1 LKKQI
6 SILYF
11 LWIVISIIFLV
22 MLTYKFFP
30 VYKDNE
36 FPLFTDITLI
46 IFLPSF
52 FALVWLIVH
61 FINVFIKI
69 QTLKITVAI
78 IFLTIAFI
86 YSLNLMEFSLFF
98 RVLASFIGLVIA
110 FIHYFIT
117 ELIYKKC
124 LLVKENV

>member
-11 LWIVISIIFLV
+11 FWIVISLV
-22 MLTYKFFP
+22 VFVMFIYKFFP

-52 FALVWLIVH
+52 FALVWLIIH
-61 FINVFIKI
+61 FINIFTRI
-69 QTLKITVAI
+69 QMLKITVAI
-78 IFLTIAFI
+78 IFLIIAFI
-86 YSLNLMEFSLFF
+86 YSLNLMEFSLSF
-98 RVLASFIGLVIA
+98 RVLASFMGLVIA

-117 ELIYKKC
+117 EYIYKKC
-124 LLVKENV
+124 MLIK

>member
-1 LKKQI
+1 MKKQI

-11 LWIVISIIFLV
+11 FWIVISLV
-22 MLTYKFFP
+22 VFVMFIYKFFP

-52 FALVWLIVH
+52 FALVWLIIH
-61 FINVFIKI
+61 FINIFTRI
-69 QTLKITVAI
+69 QMLKITVAI
-78 IFLTIAFI
+78 IFLIIAFI
-86 YSLNLMEFSLFF
+86 YSLNLMEFSLSF
-98 RVLASFIGLVIA
+98 RVLASFMGLVIA

-117 ELIYKKC
+117 EYIYKKC
-124 LLVKENV
+124 MLIK